1 MQFTRYG
8 GGFSAAGANRTVNLG
23 GSSGTLTWGSGDFL
37 PDDGTL
43 ALGTSTADATID
55 FQNPMNLG
63 SGMQTV
69 LVTAGRGA
77 AAVDA
82 RLSGVLSGSGGLTI
96 AGGGK
101 VLLSGEENTYR
112 GGTVVD
118 SGTLIIASRGALP
131 DGSRLSVGSG
141 GELVFNASLAAAPG
155 EASRAR
161 RFPSRQRWR
170 C

>member
-23 GSSGTLTWGSGDFL
+23 NLRTLTWGSGDFL

-118 SGTLIIASRGALP
+118 SGTLIIASRGPALP

-155 EASRAR
+155 EAWRQG
-161 RFPSRQRWR
+161 RFPDRRRWR